1 MSADTNQKP
10 PFDLKAVQTSM
21 AFTSPPPAL
30 LPTLRAIWD
39 EAVDQLKRTEEK
51 HAPRLQKIWGETS
64 LAGDEFSVLKRA
76 ALAKG
81 KESLSVEANQV
92 LEYAYFRT
100 LTLVQRIHDAFYDLH
115 PLTTPLHNEKPD
127 EALMKRL
134 LAADNLKEKA
144 FLDQVVS
151 PFFALQLEA
160 AFLRTHL
167 EVPKGVPLSPA
178 ARQDRSSKG
187 GQGANRGKAAVQEV
201 IIRCLESTSKGKM
214 YKSIAAL
221 GQACSPEIEKALST
235 HRQEL
240 HELQK
245 LGENISSSYAFGLTA
260 EGVIKKLSRW
270 AKDNPQFGERLA
282 KLCKLRA

>member
-30 LPTLRAIWD
+30 LPTLWAIWD

-167 EVPKGVPLSPA
+167 EVPKGVPLLPA

-187 GQGANRGKAAVQEV
+187 GQGANRGMEAVQEV
-201 IIRCLESTSKGKM
+201 IIQCLESASEGKM
-214 YKSIAAL
+214 HRSLTAL
-221 GQACSPEIEKALST
+221 GNEYSVEIEATLET
-235 HRQEL
+235 HKDELRQR
-240 HELQK
+240 QGK
-245 LGENISSSYAFGLTA
+245 GETVSQYARDLTV
-260 EGVIKKLSRW
+260 EGIIKKLPRW
-270 AKDNPQFGERLA
+270 AKENPQLRARLA
-282 KLCKLRA
+282 KLCKLKA